1 MKVKDFFMK
10 SRYGFVMLF
19 AACNLMFWGC
29 NDDDHVE
36 RRLPDVPT
44 QPIVILYDNDVH
56 CTVDGYPMLVT
67 ARNECLS
74 RTNYVSTVSSGGFS
88 SGGFV
93 GAVSKGEQI
102 VELMNYVGYD
112 VVALGNHEL
121 DYGMPQMFKLTEALD
136 ASVVCANLKN
146 VQTGAYPYPA
156 YKIIRYGE
164 VDVAYIG
171 FTTTTTGTVTS
182 LCDEQ
187 GNLLYSFMRENFYEN
202 AQYFINKARQEGA
215 DYVIALA
222 HLGDTPKT
230 GGHANSMELISS
242 TTGLDA
248 VIDAH
253 DHHVIEQQFVNN
265 KEGRPVLLTSSG
277 SNFQYVGQL
286 TINTDG
292 TLESSLINTTDGAV
306 VADSDCQQFVE
317 QLMEKVSENGNFV
330 VGSSEV
336 DLTIYDADGKRI
348 VRKQESNLGDF
359 CTDALRTFTGADIAL
374 VNGGG
379 IRTDI
384 KRGDILFNDLINVMP
399 FGDMIATGTL
409 SGEQL
414 LDVLEYAVSALPT
427 ESGTFMQVSGLRF
440 KINQEIPSPAIKD
453 EAAGMFTGIGEGE
466 RRVSQ
471 VEVLDKQSNVY
482 QPLDKTQQ
490 YTIATLDYLILE
502 LGGSGILSCVTPDFK
517 YYGADIEILRHY
529 LETDLGGVIGAE
541 YSKPQGRINF
551 N

>member
-1 MKVKDFFMK
+1 M
-10 SRYGFVMLF
+10 
-19 AACNLMFWGC
+19 
-29 NDDDHVE
+29 
-36 RRLPDVPT
+36 
-44 QPIVILYDNDVH
+44 
-56 CTVDGYPMLVT
+56 
-67 ARNECLS
+67 
-74 RTNYVSTVSSGGFS
+74 
-88 SGGFV
+88 
-93 GAVSKGEQI
+93 
-102 VELMNYVGYD
+102 
-112 VVALGNHEL
+112 
-121 DYGMPQMFKLTEALD
+121 
-136 ASVVCANLKN
+136 
-146 VQTGAYPYPA
+146 
-156 YKIIRYGE
+156 
-164 VDVAYIG
+164 
-171 FTTTTTGTVTS
+171 
-182 LCDEQ
+182 
-187 GNLLYSFMRENFYEN
+187 
-202 AQYFINKARQEGA
+202 
-215 DYVIALA
+215 
-222 HLGDTPKT
+222 
-230 GGHANSMELISS
+230 
-242 TTGLDA
+242 
-248 VIDAH
+248 
-253 DHHVIEQQFVNN
+253 
-265 KEGRPVLLTSSG
+265 LTSSG
-277 SNFQYVGQL
+277 SNFQYIGQL

-292 TLESSLINTTDGAV
+292 TLESSLINTSDGAV

-317 QLMEKVSENGNFV
+317 QLKERVSENGNFV

-414 LDVLEYAVSALPT
+414 LDVLEYSVSALPA

-529 LETDLGGVIGAE
+529 LETNLGGVIGAE

-551 N
+551 K